1 MLGRPLPDP
10 FGRSAAWPVFPA
22 RTARAIARRNAPA
35 MPMPDAPT
43 VDRFAAL
50 LAPLA
55 RTDTLYLIALTA
67 VLVVVLLRALPAPRR
82 ALRNALLLLAAS
94 ICGQVVA
101 AGLEALAHARLAVW
115 VHEVFV
121 LGAGFALLRL
131 LGLAVFRAVLPWL
144 GVRVVTIVE
153 DIVIFIA
160 YAVFLLA
167 RLHGLGLDPASLLT
181 TSAVIT
187 AVLAFAMQDTL
198 GNVLAGVALHL
209 DESLQTGD
217 WIRVDEIS
225 GRVLE
230 IRWRHTSVWT
240 RNGEVV
246 VIPNSQ
252 LMKGR
257 FSILGRQHRPEWMW
271 RRWIWFNVTSSHPPT
286 RVIEKVERALRM
298 ASIANVAPQPAPN
311 CVLMDFGP
319 GYARYALRY
328 WMIDPQA
335 DDPTDSA
342 VRVHLHSALQRAGIE
357 LALPEQAVHVVE
369 EGQAQQES
377 ARRRQIE
384 RRVTDLRK
392 VALFASFQDE
402 ELRTIAERMVWAA
415 FPQGAVIF
423 SQGKAARSLY
433 LLVKG
438 EAEVL
443 IDVPGHERQ
452 TLRTITAGKVFGVR
466 GVMTGEPRR
475 DTVVAATD
483 VVCYRL
489 DQATFQNIVRSRPEI
504 AEEIAEILATLE
516 SELDAFSQRFAEDDA
531 ATAAAPTAGMLD
543 KIRRFLKL

>member
-1 MLGRPLPDP
+1 MDLNFLPAAGDVARPLVTLWRADMLAMVAL
-10 FGRSAAWPVFPA
+10 FGLV
-22 RTARAIARRNAPA
+22 I
-35 MPMPDAPT
+35 
-43 VDRFAAL
+43 
-50 LAPLA
+50 
-55 RTDTLYLIALTA
+55 LI
-67 VLVVVLLRALPAPRR
+67 LLRTLPPPRR
-82 ALRNALLLLAAS
+82 ALRNALLLLSAS
-94 ICGQVVA
+94 ICGQA
-101 AGLEALAHARLAVW
+101 AAFGLEALAHTRLASW

-131 LGLAVFRAVLPWL
+131 LGLAVFRAILPKL

-153 DIVIFIA
+153 DILLFIA

-209 DESLQTGD
+209 DDSLQPGD
-217 WIRVDEIS
+217 WIRVDDIS

-230 IRWRHTSVWT
+230 IRWRHTSLWT

-257 FSILGRQHRPEWMW
+257 FVIVGRQQRPEWMW

-298 ASIANVAPQPAPN
+298 ASIANVAPHPAPN

-377 ARRRQIE
+377 AHRRQIE
-384 RRVTDLRK
+384 RRVADLRK
-392 VALFASFQDE
+392 VDLFASFQDE

-423 SQGKAARSLY
+423 TQGKAARSLY

-438 EAEVL
+438 EVEVL

-452 TLRTITAGKVFGVR
+452 HLRTINAGKVFGVR

-475 DTVVAATD
+475 DTVIAATD
-483 VVCYRL
+483 VVCYRV
-489 DQATFQNIVRSRPEI
+489 DQASFQDIVRSRPEI
-504 AEEIAEILATLE
+504 AEELAAMLATLE
-516 SELDAFSQRFAEDDA
+516 FELDAFSQRFAQDDGA
-531 ATAAAPTAGMLD
+531 ATAAPEAGMLD
-543 KIRRFLKL
+543 KIRAFLKL